1 MNAIHRRQFIKQFG
15 LTAATLPFIVGLP
28 SLGLAAPARPRQRL
42 VIVFS
47 PNGTI
52 PAEYWPDETGA
63 DFKLKQILTPLNAFK
78 DRLLILKGLSNKVRG
93 DGDGHMRG
101 MSCLLTGIELF
112 PGNIQGGSDTPAGW
126 ASGPSIDQ
134 EIKAWFQGREATRT
148 RFGSLEFGVGVT
160 DRADPWTR
168 MSYGGPNQPIAPIS
182 DPYQM
187 YQKLYGQLR
196 DKENLQSVLEDV
208 RDDLKKVRK
217 LISAED
223 RRVLDEHEALV
234 RQMEREVS
242 DAGRQKLRVGPPS
255 LEEGVADQND
265 NVPRL
270 SRMQIDL
277 LVNSFVNDMARVA
290 TLQYTKSVGQAK
302 MNWLNIKDNHH
313 TLSHEPDKNSD
324 AVEKLVRINQWF
336 CGELLYL
343 VDKLAHT
350 REPGADGSMLD
361 HTLIVWTNEL
371 GKGNSH
377 TLDNIPFVLI
387 GNGFGFQM
395 GRSLKLDN
403 VPHNRL
409 HLALAHA
416 VGHRIDTFGKPALCS
431 SGPLQLR
438 INRGYRSIRSHAS
451 SRHKGDRP
459 GCRRKPSGWRNRS
472 GQRFPL
478 ESHPRSCPA
487 RRRRR

>member
-1 MNAIHRRQFIKQFG
+1 MNAIHRRQFIKRLG
-15 LTAATLPFIVGLP
+15 LSAASLPFLVGLP

-42 VIVFS
+42 IIMFS

-52 PAEYWPDETGA
+52 PSAFWPDEEGT
-63 DFKLKQILTPLNAFK
+63 DFTLKPIVSPLEPYK
-78 DRLLILKGLSNKVRG
+78 DRMLFLHGLANKVRG

-134 EIKAWFQGREATRT
+134 ELKNFFQRSDQTRT

-168 MSYGGPNQPIAPIS
+168 MSYAGPNQPVAPIS

-187 YQKLYGQLR
+187 YQKLYGQLK
-196 DKENLQSVLEDV
+196 DKENLESILEDV
-208 RDDLKKVRK
+208 REDLRKARK

-223 RRVLDEHEALV
+223 RRLLNEHEALV
-234 RQMEREVS
+234 RQMEKEVRE
-242 DAGRQKLRVGPPS
+242 AGRQKLRVGPPT
-255 LEEGVADQND
+255 LEEGVGDQND

-290 TLQYTKSVGQAK
+290 TLQYTKSVGSAR
-302 MNWLNIKDNHH
+302 MNWLGITDGHH
-313 TLSHEPDKNSD
+313 ALSHEPDKET
-324 AVEKLVRINQWF
+324 AAQEKLVKINTWF
-336 CGELLYL
+336 GGELRYL
-343 VDKLAHT
+343 VDKLANT
-350 REPGADGSMLD
+350 PEPGDSGSLLD
-361 HTLIVWTNEL
+361 HTLVIWTNEL

-377 TLDNIPFVLI
+377 TLRNIPFLLV
-387 GNGFGFQM
+387 GGGFGFHM
-395 GRSLKLDN
+395 GRSLQLEETA
-403 VPHNRL
+403 HNRL

-416 VGHRIDTFGKPALCS
+416 VGHRLETFGKPALCEG
-431 SGPLQLR
+431 GPLKL
-438 INRGYRSIRSHAS
+438 S
-451 SRHKGDRP
+451 
-459 GCRRKPSGWRNRS
+459 
-472 GQRFPL
+472 
-478 ESHPRSCPA
+478 
-487 RRRRR
+487 